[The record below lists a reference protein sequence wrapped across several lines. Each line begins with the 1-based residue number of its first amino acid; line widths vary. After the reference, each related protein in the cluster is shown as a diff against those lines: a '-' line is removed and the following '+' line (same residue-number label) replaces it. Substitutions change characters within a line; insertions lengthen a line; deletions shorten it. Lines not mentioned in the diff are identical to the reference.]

1 MNISILE
8 IFTVFWIA
16 ALLWVAI
23 EYFMY
28 RHSRQA
34 RERIMPDHFRHD

>member
-8 IFTVFWIA
+8 IFSIFWIA
-16 ALLWVAI
+16 ALLWAAV

-28 RHSRQA
+28 RVSKNQRDRAMLDNFKQ
-34 RERIMPDHFRHD
+34 E

>member
-16 ALLWVAI
+16 ALLWVAV

-28 RHSRQA
+28 RFSRQH
-34 RERIMPDHFRHD
+34 RDRTMTDQFRHE

>member
-16 ALLWVAI
+16 ALLWVAV

-34 RERIMPDHFRHD
+34 RERTVLDQFKHE